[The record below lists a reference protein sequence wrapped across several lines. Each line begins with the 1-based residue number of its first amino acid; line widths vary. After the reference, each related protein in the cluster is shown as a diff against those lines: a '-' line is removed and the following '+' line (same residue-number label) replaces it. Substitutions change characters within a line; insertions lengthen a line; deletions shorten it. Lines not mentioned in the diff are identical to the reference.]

1 MGISIF
7 GSWWLLSDYI
17 HLSKLSNGTLEM
29 INYAFFKKKK
39 EREKVIWEH
48 MEKVMNG
55 DLKESKR
62 EREM

>member
-7 GSWWLLSDYI
+7 GSWWLLPDYM

-29 INYAFFKKKK
+29 INYAFLKKR

-55 DLKESKR
+55 DLQESKW